1 LFDIQIDN
9 DAEIEED
16 VTDGMALDDIPIA
29 NDTTTA
35 SHLPAL
41 VEPLITLIQPVR
53 LSFPPAAGQ
62 SSHPPTTSVLSA
74 IHVSALECLNNIFL
88 SLGASPSSGLA
99 AAPASGKHIWDS
111 VWAALGGVGTEIT
124 RGQER
129 KQEMWEIGVGVLWG
143 VGNIWKGSLVSLL
156 IGKISSVEES
166 QVPNEDQ
173 VQLLIQLCNSST
185 DPAIRVKCIG
195 TLECLAQHP
204 QSIDANRVSRMFSNP
219 PRN

>member
-1 LFDIQIDN
+1 
-9 DAEIEED
+9 
-16 VTDGMALDDIPIA
+16 MALDDVLISNGA
-29 NDTTTA
+29 TTA

-41 VEPLITLIQPVR
+41 VEPLISLIQPVR

-88 SLGASPSSGLA
+88 ALSTSPTSGLA
-99 AAPASGKHIWDS
+99 AASASGKQIWDG
-111 VWAALGGVGTEIT
+111 VWAALGSVGMEIA

-156 IGKISSVEES
+156 IGQSFVVES
-166 QVPNEDQ
+166 WSGAQRRA
-173 VQLLIQLCNSST
+173 S
-185 DPAIRVKCIG
+185 PAIDSALQ
-195 TLECLAQHP
+195 LE
-204 QSIDANRVSRMFSNP
+204 F
-219 PRN
+219 

>member
-1 LFDIQIDN
+1 
-9 DAEIEED
+9 
-16 VTDGMALDDIPIA
+16 
-29 NDTTTA
+29 
-35 SHLPAL
+35 
-41 VEPLITLIQPVR
+41 
-53 LSFPPAAGQ
+53 
-62 SSHPPTTSVLSA
+62 
-74 IHVSALECLNNIFL
+74 
-88 SLGASPSSGLA
+88 
-99 AAPASGKHIWDS
+99 
-111 VWAALGGVGTEIT
+111 
-124 RGQER
+124 
-129 KQEMWEIGVGVLWG
+129 MWEIGVGVLWG